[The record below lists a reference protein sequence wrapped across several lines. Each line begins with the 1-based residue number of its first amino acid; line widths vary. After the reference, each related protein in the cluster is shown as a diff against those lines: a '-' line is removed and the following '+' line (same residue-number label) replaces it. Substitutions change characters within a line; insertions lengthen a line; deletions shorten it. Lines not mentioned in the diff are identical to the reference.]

1 MLTNGETAAKQPV
14 LPMDATKMKSVLV
27 VGPTS
32 DDIRSD
38 RQSTTDS
45 FISQISCCPDSIL
58 FSQAFLALIVVFPE
72 PSLLD
77 G

>member
-1 MLTNGETAAKQPV
+1 MHKQESVVMLTNGETAAKQPV
-14 LPMDATKMKSVLV
+14 LPMDASKMKSVLV

-45 FISQISCCPDSIL
+45 FIS
-58 FSQAFLALIVVFPE
+58 
-72 PSLLD
+72 
-77 G
+77 

>member
-14 LPMDATKMKSVLV
+14 LPMDASKMKSVFV

-38 RQSTTDS
+38 RQ
-45 FISQISCCPDSIL
+45 
-58 FSQAFLALIVVFPE
+58 
-72 PSLLD
+72 
-77 G
+77 